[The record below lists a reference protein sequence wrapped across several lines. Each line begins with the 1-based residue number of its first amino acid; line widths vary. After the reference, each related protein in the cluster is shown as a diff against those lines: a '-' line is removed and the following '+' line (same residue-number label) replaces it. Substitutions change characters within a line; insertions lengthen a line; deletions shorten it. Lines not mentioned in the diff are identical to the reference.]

1 MTSDLYTA
9 RDTGGRNGGKKVS
22 DDQLK
27 ALETSTNQVLTE
39 TGRKRERERERE
51 REKGKRM
58 LLSTCINKFL
68 TFVVW

>member
-9 RDTGGRNGGKKVS
+9 GDTGGRNGGKEAS

-39 TGRKRERERERE
+39 FSLKQGGGRERER
-51 REKGKRM
+51 KGRDM
-58 LLSTCINKFL
+58 E
-68 TFVVW
+68 

>member
-9 RDTGGRNGGKKVS
+9 RDAGGRNGGKKVS

-39 TGRKRERERERE
+39 TGRRKREKER
-51 REKGKRM
+51 KGRDM
-58 LLSTCINKFL
+58 E
-68 TFVVW
+68 